1 LDRRKRCQKNG
12 TSKRS
17 FKCLKMNLTKEQLA
31 TIKAFIIKKGINYL
45 DVQME
50 ILDHVASAVEEKMTA
65 NNSLSFEE
73 ALKQTHA
80 SFGIFGFG
88 GVEDAIV
95 NGMSKKYNRI
105 FWNYFL
111 SFFGFK
117 YILLVFLSAFLIY
130 EAQVLVED
138 YFQFLAYFLFIV
150 IVAVAAGFVF
160 VLKHNSYRKLLVYK
174 RTGSYLSFFGS
185 GFIVYNYLIGN
196 LRYFELINTQQIH
209 ILSSIMLLVFLIYII
224 TAFKMAFLG
233 IKESKLIMQK
243 YQLLEN

>member
-1 LDRRKRCQKNG
+1 
-12 TSKRS
+12 
-17 FKCLKMNLTKEQLA
+17 MNLTKEQLNA
-31 TIKAFIIKKGINYL
+31 IKAFISKKGISYL

-50 ILDHVASAVEEKMTA
+50 ILDHVASGVEEKMNA
-65 NNSLSFEE
+65 NAVLSFED

-117 YILLVFLSAFLIY
+117 YILLVLLGTFLIY
-130 EAQVLVED
+130 KAQVLVED
-138 YFQFLAYFLFIV
+138 YFQFLAYFLSVI
-150 IVAVAAGFVF
+150 IVAVVVGLVI

-174 RTGSYLSFFGS
+174 STGSYLSFFGS
-185 GFIVYNYLIGN
+185 AFIIYNYLIGN
-196 LRYFELINTQQIH
+196 LSYFSLINTQQIH
-209 ILSSIMLLVFLIYII
+209 ILSSIMLVVFIVYII

-233 IKESKLIMQK
+233 IKESKMLMQK

>member
-1 LDRRKRCQKNG
+1 
-12 TSKRS
+12 
-17 FKCLKMNLTKEQLA
+17 MNLNKELLNA
-31 TIKAFIIKKGINYL
+31 IKAFISKKGITYL

-50 ILDHVASAVEEKMTA
+50 ILDHVASGVEEKMNA
-65 NNSLSFEE
+65 NAELSFDD

-88 GVEDAIV
+88 GVEDSIV

-105 FWNYFL
+105 FWKYFL

-117 YILLVFLSAFLIY
+117 YILLVLLGAFLIY
-130 EAQVLVED
+130 KAQVLVED
-138 YFQFLAYFLFIV
+138 YFQFLAYFLAIV
-150 IVAVAAGFVF
+150 IVAVVVGLVL

-174 RTGSYLSFFGS
+174 STGSYLSFFGS
-185 GFIVYNYLIGN
+185 GFIIYNYMIGN
-196 LRYFELINTQQIH
+196 LSLINTQQIH
-209 ILSSIMLLVFLIYII
+209 ILSSIMLVVFLVYIT

-233 IKESKLIMQK
+233 IKESKMLMQK